1 VVWVSRSAGSGG
13 ERVAATECPVSLI
26 SGESRVAFEEWL
38 AGRRL
43 GGQKDLKLRT
53 ARTVDAWLTL
63 EVEREAL
70 EVKSNGDRE

>member
-1 VVWVSRSAGSGG
+1 MSRKADARG

-26 SGESRVAFEEWL
+26 SGASRIAVEEWL

-43 GGQKDLKLRT
+43 GKHGDLGREP
-53 ARTVDAWLTL
+53 ARKVDAWLTL

-70 EVKSNGDRE
+70 EAKGDGD